1 MNNSTSLVV
10 NPWQVSVNTQNMP
23 TLSALDAEIHRVV
36 SDKNA
41 SDEEKKAV
49 FRKIKEWD
57 YCDYYYFPSP
67 KSRECDYSHLRFY
80 NAQYNLFIIKDLRKG
95 TYREVYVSDN
105 EKIEEYIYKHDLT
118 CLKRMEK
125 CNKNISIYSIVV
137 MFGLLLIAIGACMEL
152 GIIEKTHL
160 RQVFH
165 QIICCVFM
173 LSFVMWELFRNDEVG
188 EE

>member
-1 MNNSTSLVV
+1 MNNSTSLVA
-10 NPWQVSVNTQNMP
+10 NPWQVSVNTKNMP

-105 EKIEEYIYKHDLT
+105 EKIEEYIYKHDSA

-125 CNKNISIYSIVV
+125 CNKNIMVYYTAIVIT
-137 MFGLLLIAIGACMEL
+137 LIFAAFSLCMEF
-152 GIIEKTHL
+152 GIIAKTNL
-160 RQVFH
+160 M
-165 QIICCVFM
+165 QIIPNIAFGIFL
-173 LSFVMWELFRNDEVG
+173 LSFCGWILFRNDEVG